1 MFGQRVI
8 NSSISLESFRQLSA
22 DKRVVILYPW
32 SNTQNIFLSY
42 FLDTR
47 EDGFLY
53 FRISEGE
60 SLSQWLRQLLSEFQ
74 SAMPKFGKHLAK
86 ALDGNSPADL
96 GVALAKDLADV
107 NNGDLVLYLD
117 EIDRA
122 SHDNDAFVA
131 FISAFVE
138 SIPPGVQLAV
148 SSRVLSN
155 QPWADFVANK
165 VAVVLG
171 ANYRR
176 SNLQFTVEDEPKPQV
191 EVYAFGRGHVLVDGI
206 EIETWDGALPRNLFF
221 YFLDNPLTTRNEI
234 FQIFWP
240 NLGVKEATNVFHVT
254 KRKITERI
262 SAVLDQEES
271 CELTKYSSGFYMPSE
286 KVVRHYDVN
295 AFERAMEQALMSN
308 DPHERKL
315 LYRQAIELYKAP
327 FLQTIDMPW
336 VNQRRQGLQLMYADA
351 LIGLAHIY
359 KEQNQSEAA
368 LGLFVRALKEVPQRE
383 DIHRAVMALYA
394 EQGRTEDA
402 VAQFDALNSYLRKT
416 VKIKPSADTQALYE
430 SITNR

>member
-8 NSSISLESFRQLSA
+8 NSSISLESFRRLSA

-42 FLDTR
+42 FLDTT

-60 SLSQWLRQLLSEFQ
+60 SLNQWLRQLLSEFQ

-86 ALDGNSPADL
+86 ALDENSPVDL

-138 SIPPGVQLAV
+138 SVPKGVQLAV

-165 VAVVLG
+165 AAVVLG

-176 SNLQFTVEDEPKPQV
+176 SNLQFTIEDEPKPQV

-262 SAVLDQEES
+262 SAVLDQAES
-271 CELTKYSSGFYMPSE
+271 CELTKYSSGFYMPSD